1 MPGLT
6 VAYYV
11 LFGGCQWEA
20 CSFLRGDETGREWR
34 NWGRGE
40 VVGGR
45 ERETSV
51 GKPKPGYNIREKSL
65 KNKKEW

>member
-20 CSFLRGDETGREWR
+20 CSFVRGDEKGKGVEELGERGSCGRK
-34 NWGRGE
+34 GE
-40 VVGGR
+40 GNLCGETEVG
-45 ERETSV
+45 
-51 GKPKPGYNIREKSL
+51 I
-65 KNKKEW
+65 